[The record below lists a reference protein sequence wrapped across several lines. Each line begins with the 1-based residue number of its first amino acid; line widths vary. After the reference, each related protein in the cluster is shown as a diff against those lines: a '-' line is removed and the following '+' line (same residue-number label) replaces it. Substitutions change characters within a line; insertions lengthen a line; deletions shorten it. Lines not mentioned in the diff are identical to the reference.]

1 MQTFE
6 VGKPFPLPFHQEG
19 VLALF
24 TGGALHIC
32 VILPDP
38 TEEETESFLHGA
50 MTVGLFIKNN
60 CIFITPKF
68 GDLVIGD
75 CTINGAIEP
84 KEKFDMFVEVVPAER
99 TGALFFLIDLNGGIV
114 RGIRYI
120 SYEERFVEKL
130 QWALLAQKENPPN
143 QHWTMT
149 IHTIYQQ
156 YSTDALFDASEH
168 FRVQHISLSDRT
180 TVI

>member
-32 VILPDP
+32 VVLPDP
-38 TEEETESFLHGA
+38 TEVETESFLHGT

-68 GDLVIGD
+68 GNLMIGD
-75 CTINGAIEP
+75 CTMNGAIERR
-84 KEKFDMFVEVVPAER
+84 EKFDMFVEATPADR
-99 TGALFFLIDLNGGIV
+99 SGALFFLIDLNGGIV
-114 RGIRYI
+114 RGIRHI

-130 QWALLAQKENPPN
+130 QWALLAQKADPPN
-143 QHWTMT
+143 QHWALTV
-149 IHTIYQQ
+149 HAVYQQ
-156 YSTDALFDASEH
+156 YPPDALFSASTH
-168 FRVQHISLSDRT
+168 YKVKHISLSDRT
-180 TVI
+180 TVV